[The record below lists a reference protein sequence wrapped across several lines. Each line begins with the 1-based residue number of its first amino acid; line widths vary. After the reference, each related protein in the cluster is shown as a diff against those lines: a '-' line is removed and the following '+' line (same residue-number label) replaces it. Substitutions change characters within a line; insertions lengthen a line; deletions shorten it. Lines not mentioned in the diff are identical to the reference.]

1 MNDKIINL
9 QKRINIKFKNLN
21 NLKKSI
27 THKSYDSFNNY
38 EKLEFLGD
46 RILGFVI
53 SKKLIELYPNEKEGV
68 LDKKLAS
75 LVNKNK
81 CLEVAK
87 IIGLEKFILVGNKNS
102 KNKVENKIVADS
114 IEALIG
120 AIYYDKGFEISE
132 KFILNMWKGFISSS
146 EETIIDSKT
155 KLQEYSLKKFK
166 TLPIYKLISKS
177 GPKHKPKFIISVR
190 LQDSKFFNGQGDSK
204 KKAEQDAAKNLLNNS
219 KILWFG
225 LIMAIY

>member
-1 MNDKIINL
+1 MSDKLNNL
-9 QKRINIKFKNLN
+9 QKKINIKFKNLN
-21 NLKKSI
+21 YLKKSI
-27 THKSYDSFNNY
+27 THKSYDPLNNY

-53 SKKLIELYPNEKEGV
+53 SKKLIELYPKEKEGV

-75 LVNKNK
+75 LVNKNQ

-87 IIGLEKFILVGNKNS
+87 IIGLEKFILVGNKNA
-102 KNKVENKIVADS
+102 KTKVENKIIADS

-120 AIYYDKGFEISE
+120 AIYYDKGFEVSE
-132 KFILNMWKGFISSS
+132 KFILNMWKNFINLS

-166 TLPIYKLISKS
+166 SLPIYKLVSSS
-177 GPKHKPKFIISVR
+177 GPKHKPKFTISVR
-190 LQDSKFFNGQGDSK
+190 LKDTKLYEGSGDSK
-204 KKAEQDAAKNLLNNS
+204 KKAEQNAAKKLLDNI
-219 KILWFG
+219 K
-225 LIMAIY
+225 

>member
-1 MNDKIINL
+1 MILDFLKLEKKINV
-9 QKRINIKFKNLN
+9 KFKDSKL
-21 NLKKSI
+21 LIKSL
-27 THKSYDSFNNY
+27 THKSYNSIDNY

-46 RILGFVI
+46 RVLGLVI
-53 SKKLIELYPNEKEGV
+53 SKKLLEIYPDDQEGI

-87 IIGLEKFILVGNKNS
+87 FIGLEKFILLGNKNA
-102 KNKVENKIVADS
+102 KTKVENKIIADS

-120 AIYYDKGFEISE
+120 AIYYDKGFEVSE
-132 KFILNMWKGFISSS
+132 KFILKMWKNFINLS

-166 TLPIYKLISKS
+166 SLPIYKLVSFS
-177 GPKHKPKFIISVR
+177 GPKHKPKFLISVR
-190 LQDSKFFNGQGDSK
+190 LKDTKLYEGSGDSK
-204 KKAEQDAAKNLLNNS
+204 KIAEQNAAKKLLDS
-219 KILWFG
+219 IK
-225 LIMAIY
+225 

>member
-1 MNDKIINL
+1 MSDKLNNL
-9 QKRINIKFKNLN
+9 QKKISIKFKNLN
-21 NLKKSI
+21 YLKKSI
-27 THKSYDSFNNY
+27 THKSYDPLNNY

-75 LVNKNK
+75 LVNKNQ

-87 IIGLEKFILVGNKNS
+87 IIGLEKFILVGNKS
-102 KNKVENKIVADS
+102 AKTKVENKIIADS

-120 AIYYDKGFEISE
+120 AIYYDKGFEVSE
-132 KFILNMWKGFISSS
+132 KFILNIWKNFIKLSD
-146 EETIIDSKT
+146 ETIIDSKT

-166 TLPIYKLISKS
+166 SLPIYKLVSSS
-177 GPKHKPKFIISVR
+177 GPKHKPKFTISVR
-190 LQDSKFFNGQGDSK
+190 LKDTKLYEGSGDSK
-204 KKAEQDAAKNLLNNS
+204 KKAEQNAAKKLLDNI
-219 KILWFG
+219 K
-225 LIMAIY
+225 

>member
-1 MNDKIINL
+1 MNDKLNIL
-9 QKRINIKFKNLN
+9 QKKINIKFKNLN
-21 NLKKSI
+21 YLKKSI
-27 THKSYDSFNNY
+27 THKSYDSSSNY

-53 SKKLIELYPNEKEGV
+53 SKKLIELYPDQKEGV

-87 IIGLEKFILVGNKNS
+87 FIGLEKFILLGNKNA
-102 KNKVENKIVADS
+102 KTKVENKIIADS

-120 AIYYDKGFEISE
+120 AIYYDKGFEVSE
-132 KFILNMWKGFISSS
+132 KFILKMWKNFINLS

-166 TLPIYKLISKS
+166 SLPIYKLVSFS
-177 GPKHKPKFIISVR
+177 GPKHKPKFLISVR
-190 LQDSKFFNGQGDSK
+190 LKDTKLYEGSGDSK
-204 KKAEQDAAKNLLNNS
+204 KIAEQNAAKKLLDNV
-219 KILWFG
+219 K
-225 LIMAIY
+225 

>member
-1 MNDKIINL
+1 MSDKLNNL
-9 QKRINIKFKNLN
+9 QKKISIKFKNLN
-21 NLKKSI
+21 YLKKSI
-27 THKSYDSFNNY
+27 THKSYDPLNNY

-75 LVNKNK
+75 LVNKNQ

-87 IIGLEKFILVGNKNS
+87 VIGLEKFILVGNKS
-102 KNKVENKIVADS
+102 AKAKVENKIIADS

-120 AIYYDKGFEISE
+120 AIYYDKGFEVSE
-132 KFILNMWKGFISSS
+132 KFILNMWKNFIILS

-166 TLPIYKLISKS
+166 SLPIYKLVSSS
-177 GPKHKPKFIISVR
+177 GPKHKPKFSISVR
-190 LQDSKFFNGQGDSK
+190 LKNTKLFEGSGDSK
-204 KKAEQDAAKNLLNNS
+204 KKAEQNAAKKLLDNI
-219 KILWFG
+219 K
-225 LIMAIY
+225 

>member
-1 MNDKIINL
+1 MKDKLINL
-9 QKRINIKFKNLN
+9 QKKINIKFKDLN
-21 NLKKSI
+21 ILKKSI
-27 THKSYDSFNNY
+27 THKSFDSVNNY

-53 SKKLIELYPNEKEGV
+53 SKKLIELYPSEKEGV

-87 IIGLEKFILVGNKNS
+87 TVSLEKFILVGNKNS
-102 KNKVENKIVADS
+102 KTKVENKIIADS

-120 AIYYDKGFEISE
+120 AIYYEKGFEVVE
-132 KFILNMWKGFISSS
+132 KFILNMWRNFIKLS

-166 TLPIYKLISKS
+166 SLPIYKLVSRS
-177 GPKHKPKFIISVR
+177 GPKHKPKFTTSVK
-190 LQDSKFFNGQGDSK
+190 LKNSEFFNGQGNSK
-204 KKAEQDAAKNLLNNS
+204 KNAEQNAAKNLLDNF
-219 KILWFG
+219 KLE
-225 LIMAIY
+225 

>member
-1 MNDKIINL
+1 MIDKLSIL
-9 QKRINIKFKNLN
+9 QKKINIKFKNLN
-21 NLKKSI
+21 YLKKSI
-27 THKSYDSFNNY
+27 THKSYDPSKNY

-53 SKKLIELYPNEKEGV
+53 SKKLIELYPDQKEGV

-87 IIGLEKFILVGNKNS
+87 SIGLEKFILVGNKSLNT
-102 KNKVENKIVADS
+102 KVENKIVADS

-120 AIYYDKGFEISE
+120 AIYYDKGFEIVE
-132 KFILNMWKGFISSS
+132 KFILFNWKNFINLSI
-146 EETIIDSKT
+146 ELVVDPKT

-166 TLPIYKLISKS
+166 SLPIYRLVSSS
-177 GPKHKPKFIISVR
+177 GPRHKPKFTISVK
-190 LQDSKFFNGQGDSK
+190 LKDTKMYDGSGDSK
-204 KKAEQDAAKNLLNNS
+204 KKAEQNAAKKLLDS
-219 KILWFG
+219 IK
-225 LIMAIY
+225 

>member
-1 MNDKIINL
+1 MSEKLNNL
-9 QKRINIKFKNLN
+9 QKKLNIKFKNLN
-21 NLKKSI
+21 YLKKSI
-27 THKSYDSFNNY
+27 THKSYDPLNNY

-53 SKKLIELYPNEKEGV
+53 SKKLIELYPEQKEGS

-75 LVNKNK
+75 LVNKNQ

-87 IIGLEKFILVGNKNS
+87 IIGLEKFILVGNKS
-102 KNKVENKIVADS
+102 AKSKVENKIIADS

-120 AIYYDKGFEISE
+120 AIYYDKGFEVSE
-132 KFILNMWKGFISSS
+132 KFILNMWKNFINLS

-166 TLPIYKLISKS
+166 SLPIYKLVLSS
-177 GPKHKPKFIISVR
+177 GPRHKPKFTISVR
-190 LQDSKFFNGQGDSK
+190 LKDTKLYEGSGDSK
-204 KKAEQDAAKNLLNNS
+204 KKAEQNAAKKLLENL
-219 KILWFG
+219 K
-225 LIMAIY
+225 

>member
-1 MNDKIINL
+1 MRDKLAKL
-9 QKRINIKFKNLN
+9 QKKINVKFKNLN
-21 NLKKSI
+21 YLKKSI
-27 THKSYDSFNNY
+27 THKSYDVINNY

-53 SKKLIELYPNEKEGV
+53 SKKLIELYPDQKEGI
-68 LDKKLAS
+68 LDKKLSS

-87 IIGLEKFILVGNKNS
+87 IIGLEKFILVGNKS
-102 KNKVENKIVADS
+102 AKTKVENKIIADS

-132 KFILNMWKGFISSS
+132 KFILRRWKNFINLSN
-146 EETIIDSKT
+146 ETIVDSKT

-166 TLPIYKLISKS
+166 SLPIYKLVSS
-177 GPKHKPKFIISVR
+177 LGPNHKPKFIISVR
-190 LQDSKFFNGQGDSK
+190 LKDTKLYEGSGDSK
-204 KKAEQDAAKNLLNNS
+204 KKAEQNAAKKLLDNI
-219 KILWFG
+219 K
-225 LIMAIY
+225 